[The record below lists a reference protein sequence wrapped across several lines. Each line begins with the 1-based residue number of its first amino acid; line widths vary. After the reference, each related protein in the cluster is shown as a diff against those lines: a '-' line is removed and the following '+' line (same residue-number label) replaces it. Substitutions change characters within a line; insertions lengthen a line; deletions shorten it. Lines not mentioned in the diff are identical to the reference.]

1 MSIPS
6 SIGLIVLGL
15 PIIQVLLEHGFF
27 HLDTAQS
34 TAVPLA
40 FFAVGLAGLA
50 AVEILTRSFY
60 ALRDSTTPVIVSVG
74 QFVFKIALSL
84 ILIDVAVW
92 GAQWGMGALAF
103 STSIAGLLEAIIL
116 FWLLHQRVGELQP
129 RPMLLF
135 IGRILLASLAMGL
148 GLFVTRFAL
157 DFILG
162 ALGKIPP
169 LAWIDTLGSQSLGLA
184 GTIVAF
190 IKLLIELL
198 VGAIIYIRVARKLGI
213 EELGPIKRVLDRFKL
228 SWI

>member
-1 MSIPS
+1 
-6 SIGLIVLGL
+6 
-15 PIIQVLLEHGFF
+15 
-27 HLDTAQS
+27 
-34 TAVPLA
+34 
-40 FFAVGLAGLA
+40 
-50 AVEILTRSFY
+50 
-60 ALRDSTTPVIVSVG
+60 
-74 QFVFKIALSL
+74 
-84 ILIDVAVW
+84 
-92 GAQWGMGALAF
+92 MGALAF